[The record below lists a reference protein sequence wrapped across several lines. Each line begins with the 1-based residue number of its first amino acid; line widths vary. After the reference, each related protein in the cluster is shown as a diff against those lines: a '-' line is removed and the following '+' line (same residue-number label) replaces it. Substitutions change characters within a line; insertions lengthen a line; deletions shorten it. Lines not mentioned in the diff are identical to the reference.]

1 MREIVLIDIS
11 GRDRPGI
18 TMALTEVLGRYD
30 VTILDIGQ
38 SVIHNTL
45 ALGLLVELP
54 EGAAGCPVFRELL
67 FSAHELGL
75 DLRFTPI
82 AAEAYEDWVR
92 EQGQARHIVT
102 LLGREIRAEHIARV
116 SEVVARFGLNIEQ
129 ITRLSGRV
137 SRRVDEG
144 VDRGAGADADAGA
157 GAAGSGRGRRE
168 QHASIQLWLRGQVT
182 DISALH
188 ASFLRLGQGLDV
200 DIAIQED
207 DIFRRNRRLVCFD
220 MDSTLIQTEVIDEL
234 AAAAGVG
241 AQVAAI
247 TESAMCGELDF
258 SESFRR
264 RMALLEGLEESVL
277 EGIAQRLPI
286 TEGAE
291 RLIRSL
297 KQLGYRIAIL
307 SGGFTY
313 FAEHLQRR
321 LGIDYVYANR
331 LEFEDGR
338 LTGKVSGPIVDGAR
352 KAELL
357 RELAVREGIRLEQVI
372 AVGDGANDLPMLS
385 IAGLGIA
392 FHAKPLVKEQARHAI
407 TTVGLDGILYLLGM
421 RDRDLEVLLRGT

>member
-1 MREIVLIDIS
+1 MREIVLIDIA

-18 TMALTEVLGRYD
+18 TMALTEVLARYD

-54 EGAAGCPVFRELL
+54 DERGGCPVFRELL
-67 FSAHELGL
+67 FKAHELGL

-82 AAEAYEDWVR
+82 DPDAYEAWVQQ
-92 EQGQARHIVT
+92 QGQPRHIVT
-102 LLGREIRAEHIARV
+102 LLGRAISAAHIARV
-116 SEVVARFGLNIEQ
+116 SAVVTRFGLNIEQ
-129 ITRLSGRV
+129 ITRLSGRL
-137 SRRVDEG
+137 SRRAPEPTIPTQA
-144 VDRGAGADADAGA
+144 RG
-157 GAAGSGRGRRE
+157 
-168 QHASIQLWLRGQVT
+168 QHASIQLWLRGPVQ

-188 ASFLRLGQGLDV
+188 ASFLTLGQDMDL

-207 DIFRRNRRLVCFD
+207 DLFRRNRRLVCFD

-234 AAAAGVG
+234 AAVAGVG
-241 AQVAAI
+241 EQVATI
-247 TESAMCGELDF
+247 TEAAMRGELDF
-258 SESFRR
+258 AESFRR
-264 RMALLEGLEESVL
+264 RMALLEGLDESVL
-277 EGIAQRLPI
+277 AGIAERLPI
-286 TEGAE
+286 TDGAE
-291 RLIRSL
+291 RLIGTL
-297 KQLGYRIAIL
+297 KQLGYKIAIL

-313 FAEHLQRR
+313 FADYLQQR
-321 LGIDYVYANR
+321 LGIDYVHANR
-331 LEFEDGR
+331 LEFEQGR

-357 RELAVREGIRLEQVI
+357 REIAAREGIRLEQVI

-392 FHAKPLVKEQARHAI
+392 YHAKPLVKEQARHAI

-421 RDRDLEVLLRGT
+421 RDRDLHALAAD